1 MSIEDK
7 RRQRIAVHE
16 GVNPRDFW
24 MRRLVVEGE
33 ENAVNRVLDEDL
45 VPMALY
51 PWHWICP
58 LKEERRVR
66 DGKDGDG
73 ESGLKLFGDNPD
85 GLHVVMRV
93 KSDYVARRRA
103 ETPDKAFKA

>member
-1 MSIEDK
+1 
-7 RRQRIAVHE
+7 
-16 GVNPRDFW
+16 

-73 ESGLKLFGDNPD
+73 EESLG
-85 GLHVVMRV
+85 RV
-93 KSDYVARRRA
+93 
-103 ETPDKAFKA
+103 